1 VKKEALPV
9 GLEAPKAVNSQLE
22 ADIQSADSLYLSAK
36 TAQLEGSEA
45 MHRQTVKVQLQAQ
58 VLVDLKAKAEAKLS
72 E

>member
-1 VKKEALPV
+1 M
-9 GLEAPKAVNSQLE
+9 VNSQLE
-22 ADIQSADSLYLSAK
+22 ADIQSADSLLLDAK
-36 TAQLEGSEA
+36 TAQLEGNEA